1 MATAL
6 ATKPAP
12 PHQKIKRPPPPV
24 QTSVNG
30 VRSSQS
36 SPSPSLSSKRPSGFK
51 HPPSATV
58 VNGVNGN
65 INGGVQRSSNRKK
78 DSQRPGDTQGR
89 PIRVGKNGQVEGV
102 LDRKNQKR
110 KPEPYSMYSVGH
122 LLAWRNMLNTES
134 SSQRHTFYS
143 EEIPKCSSFADSSS
157 PPHSLSIRTT
167 GWQFLVQFSDENHS
181 GTH

>member
-36 SPSPSLSSKRPSGFK
+36 SPSPSLSSKRPSGLK
-51 HPPSATV
+51 HPPTATV

-65 INGGVQRSSNRKK
+65 INGGVQRSGNRRK

-122 LLAWRNMLNTES
+122 LLVWRNILSTES
-134 SSQRHTFYS
+134 FKS
-143 EEIPKCSSFADSSS
+143 K
-157 PPHSLSIRTT
+157 
-167 GWQFLVQFSDENHS
+167 
-181 GTH
+181 THVLF